1 MPQRPR
7 NPAGFVRKHPDTAA
21 QRWQGIVKYWDV
33 TEERWRQRAK
43 TFGKPAEAQAW
54 VDAAVM
60 EHRAQTYRAPSD
72 ETVAAFLDRWVS
84 RLDPGLRESTRTRYA
99 QNVAHPRRVFG
110 PRRLRDLTA
119 ADLAALYAGLG
130 ADGLSPRTIRHMHT
144 VFRRALADAVA
155 WGTLPTNPGDRVRAP
170 RVPRAP
176 RTVPTEEQEGE
187 LLAAAAGHGLF
198 ALWSFIALTGCRKGE
213 ALALEWRDID
223 WQAKRVTIRRSLAG
237 EGKRRRF
244 EVPKPGGPH
253 QVGLSDE
260 LLERLQEHRQRVLDE
275 LGDQREL
282 PPLVFPTLHQGGW
295 QSPSYIQRAF
305 KEIVSAAGL
314 PSTTRIHDLR
324 HAMATRWLASGVAVA
339 VVAERLGHASPDVT
353 MRIYAHAV
361 PGMQAAFVAEQDARV
376 LHPMAAAASPR
387 RHQEPVESV
396 EPSANDRQPETQ
408 EVSTGKGLENIHA
421 PKEPSGE
428 NS

>member
-43 TFGKPAEAQAW
+43 TFGKQAEAQAW

-130 ADGLSPRTIRHMHT
+130 ADGLSPRTIRHVHT

-187 LLAAAAGHGLF
+187 LLAAAAGHRLF

-244 EVPKPGGPH
+244 EVPKPGRPH
-253 QVGLSDE
+253 QVDLSDE

-324 HAMATRWLASGVAVA
+324 HAMEPAGWLQGWRWPWSQNVWVTR
-339 VVAERLGHASPDVT
+339 PPT
-353 MRIYAHAV
+353 
-361 PGMQAAFVAEQDARV
+361 
-376 LHPMAAAASPR
+376 
-387 RHQEPVESV
+387 
-396 EPSANDRQPETQ
+396 
-408 EVSTGKGLENIHA
+408 
-421 PKEPSGE
+421 
-428 NS
+428 